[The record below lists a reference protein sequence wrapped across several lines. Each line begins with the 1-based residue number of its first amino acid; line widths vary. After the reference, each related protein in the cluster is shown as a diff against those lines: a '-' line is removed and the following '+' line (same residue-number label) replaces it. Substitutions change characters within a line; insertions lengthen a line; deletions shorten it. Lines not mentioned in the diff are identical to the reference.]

1 MGSILWETGNKEVD
15 KMISI
20 LMIQMIIMVGTTMG
34 QETERHVH
42 PSLVTSCIT
51 EQLRS
56 GLDNVKLCIKCF
68 EAVGD
73 PLSQDGLDKAKNCTD
88 TWLPRASEECQLE
101 LNSTIPQDV
110 ESSGDVLA
118 CLTDVRFLIAAEECL
133 DEVSDV
139 KDVIEKLTDGI
150 LCLQENKNNLT
161 NIIQFI
167 FQEEIK
173 EEFEQIHKFVEENPE
188 ASANEVEGSFE
199 EQMLAL
205 VSQRHCNIASNT
217 SEAEAACNQCFDAA
231 AHPKGVP
238 SPQEH
243 VRTLAA
249 CSSKH
254 LSPVYDSCSALL
266 TELANNDDH
275 GGMIGRELFRCFS
288 RVVDKEEVITCSS
301 ELEDNLTD
309 ADDIDPWTLLDM
321 MVCAEEINNQWVL
334 DHVDMV
340 TTTSMPVMDTTV
352 SGDYV

>member
-1 MGSILWETGNKEVD
+1 
-15 KMISI
+15 MIPI
-20 LMIQMIIMVGTTMG
+20 MMMPVLMVIGTATG
-34 QETERHVH
+34 QESARHVH

-73 PLSQDGLDKAKNCTD
+73 PLSQEGLDKAKNCTD
-88 TWLPRASEECQLE
+88 TWLPRAADECQLE

-110 ESSGDVLA
+110 ESSADVLA
-118 CLTDVRFLIAAEECL
+118 CLTDVRFLMAAEECL
-133 DEVSDV
+133 EDGSDGE
-139 KDVIEKLTDGI
+139 DVIEKLTDGI

-167 FQEEIK
+167 FQDEIK

-205 VSQRHCNIASNT
+205 VSQRHCNIASKT
-217 SEAEAACNQCFDAA
+217 AEAEAACNQCFDEA
-231 AHPKGVP
+231 AHPAGRP
-238 SPQEH
+238 SPQDH
-243 VRTLAA
+243 VRTLAQ

-254 LSPVYDSCSALL
+254 LSPVYDSCSGLL

-288 RVVDKEEVITCSS
+288 RVVDKEEVITCSTDLS
-301 ELEDNLTD
+301 DELTD
-309 ADDIDPWTLLDM
+309 VDDIDPWTLLDV

-334 DHVDMV
+334 DHVDQTQVDMV
-340 TTTSMPVMDTTV
+340 TTNLPILDSTLSADEV
-352 SGDYV
+352 